1 MSDDEGFLAR
11 WSRRKRKAAQAA
23 SGQPKPERAAGEAA
37 AEAAA
42 ADLPPGEAPPPFDPA
57 SLPPLESIGAASD
70 IQPFLA
76 AGVPADLTRAALRR
90 AWAADPA
97 IRDFIGLAENSWD
110 FNAPGGVPGFGS
122 VKAEEVRRLL
132 AQAMGEPEAA
142 LSEQPAAEGPAS
154 DQAVPAVPAARDP
167 GPSDS
172 GLAQEQAR
180 LDRDANVEH
189 CDPASRGKTNNNNI
203 AMQHDAGGCQS
214 PASLPRRGHGGA
226 LPK

>member
-11 WSRRKRKAAQAA
+11 WSRRKREAAQAA
-23 SGQPKPERAAGEAA
+23 SGQPKPEGAAGDPA
-37 AEAAA
+37 AEVSAS
-42 ADLPPGEAPPPFDPA
+42 DLPPGEAQPLFDPA
-57 SLPPLESIGAASD
+57 RLPPLESIGAASD

-122 VKAEEVRRLL
+122 LKAEEARRLL
-132 AQAMGEPEAA
+132 SQAMGEPDAGA
-142 LSEQPAAEGPAS
+142 SEQPAAEVPAS
-154 DQAVPAVPAARDP
+154 DQAAPAARAP
-167 GPSDS
+167 GPATP
-172 GLAQEQAR
+172 GLAQDQAR
-180 LDRDANVEH
+180 QDHDASVDR
-189 CDPASRGKTNNNNI
+189 CDPTPRGKTNNNNI
-203 AMQHDAGGCQS
+203 AMQHDAGGRES
-214 PASLPRRGHGGA
+214 PPSLPRRGHGGA